1 MSVVVLSSNR
11 PPHRFY
17 RGGRRITEFRG
28 EPPAA
33 EREPEDWV
41 ASVTT
46 VAGEQRLGL
55 SSLPDGRLLAEAV
68 AADPAGWL
76 GEAHDER
83 WGADPLLLVKLLDAG
98 QRLPVHAHP
107 DGDFAHRHLDRAHGK
122 SEAWYILR
130 GGDVHLGLIR
140 QVGVIELFGL
150 LEQRDADRMLGLL
163 HRVTVVP
170 GDVVYVPPGVLH
182 AIGEGV
188 LLVEL
193 QEPEDLSILLEWAG
207 FDIDGPRDGHLGLG
221 YPVALQAVERRG
233 RGAEEIAP
241 ARAAGGSG
249 RVGTARRGRR
259 VFPAGARRGRRRR
272 GARAGLRRAGGD
284 REGAHTRD
292 RVRRARPA
300 ARHDRRGSAL
310 GGAAAVLGARRG
322 ARVSPARGI
331 RLSRRRSSPTSGN
344 ADEPVNIRSM
354 AERASEKPRLLSGG
368 NPQIPKGD
376 GDEPV
381 QAYLAAM
388 PGWKRD
394 VGRVLDD
401 LILRTVPDVR
411 KAVRWNSPFYGIE
424 GNGWFLSF
432 HCFTEYV
439 KVTWHHGSSLDPL
452 PPGESKHEHVRYLDI
467 HEDEELDE
475 ELIASWIRQAAELPG
490 EDLF

>member
-76 GEAHDER
+76 GEAHVER

-207 FDIDGPRDGHLGLG
+207 FDIDGARDGHLGLG

-233 RGAEEIAP
+233 RGAEEIA
-241 ARAAGGSG
+241 RLV
-249 RVGTARRGRR
+249 R
-259 VFPAGARRGRRRR
+259 PAGVGESVLPAEADEYFRLEHAVVDGAVELEPGFAVLVVTERALTLETASGVLDLPRGTT
-272 GARAGLRRAGGD
+272 AVAPHSAGPLRFSGHGEVLACRP
-284 REGAHTRD
+284 
-292 RVRRARPA
+292 PA
-300 ARHDRRGSAL
+300 ASA
-310 GGAAAVLGARRG
+310 
-322 ARVSPARGI
+322 
-331 RLSRRRSSPTSGN
+331 
-344 ADEPVNIRSM
+344 
-354 AERASEKPRLLSGG
+354 
-368 NPQIPKGD
+368 
-376 GDEPV
+376 
-381 QAYLAAM
+381 
-388 PGWKRD
+388 
-394 VGRVLDD
+394 
-401 LILRTVPDVR
+401 
-411 KAVRWNSPFYGIE
+411 
-424 GNGWFLSF
+424 
-432 HCFTEYV
+432 
-439 KVTWHHGSSLDPL
+439 
-452 PPGESKHEHVRYLDI
+452 
-467 HEDEELDE
+467 
-475 ELIASWIRQAAELPG
+475 
-490 EDLF
+490 